1 VRRKIDLNVSDL
13 DKKKAFVQLFERPES
28 HKLFRALR
36 GTLAK
41 KFSVSSGNSLL
52 LASELASYLCVL
64 DRVEEAAEILTFLER
79 NIAFSGDHN
88 IWTPVGNS
96 ICLLSRIRKNEG
108 ASPESERLLNRI
120 VEHPFTVP
128 EPIVGKFSLVRVSRI
143 RGVLD
148 SAARDS
154 ADKLACN
161 KLSNA
166 LFNCWYHAEIG
177 NLLGMYVEE
186 SRKKHMDELELN
198 IGHGISLLRERLLK
212 AA

>member
-1 VRRKIDLNVSDL
+1 
-13 DKKKAFVQLFERPES
+13 
-28 HKLFRALR
+28 
-36 GTLAK
+36 
-41 KFSVSSGNSLL
+41 
-52 LASELASYLCVL
+52 
-64 DRVEEAAEILTFLER
+64 
-79 NIAFSGDHN
+79 
-88 IWTPVGNS
+88 VGNS

-108 ASPESERLLNRI
+108 ASAESERLLNRI
-120 VEHPFTVP
+120 VENPFTAP
-128 EPIVGKFSLVRVSRI
+128 EPIIGKYSLVRVSRI